1 MLASEAISQFWVAQL
16 VCIQKH
22 LHCVANTHLVHYFAI
37 STSNPHG
44 ESAWNVFWQFEG
56 ERDHVLALTQWLGRG
71 VGFATALHENAFLLD
86 GAVESLVKSV
96 LLCFKYL
103 SRL

>member
-44 ESAWNVFWQFEG
+44 ESAWNVFWQFE
-56 ERDHVLALTQWLGRG
+56 
-71 VGFATALHENAFLLD
+71 
-86 GAVESLVKSV
+86 
-96 LLCFKYL
+96 
-103 SRL
+103 